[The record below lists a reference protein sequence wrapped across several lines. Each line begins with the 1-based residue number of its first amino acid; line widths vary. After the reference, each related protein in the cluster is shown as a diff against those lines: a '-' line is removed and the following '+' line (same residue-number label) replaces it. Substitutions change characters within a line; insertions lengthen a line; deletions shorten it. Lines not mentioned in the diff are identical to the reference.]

1 MNLKTRI
8 IGLTG
13 AMLYLLLGMQPLWAA
28 KAPSGLEWSVVQ
40 QLELPV
46 APKSVLHS
54 LDGKM
59 TFFLTDHSVLV
70 YDQLGKHKGT
80 IPIEDGVSAIDIAPR
95 GELLFLVNEKNKT
108 YTAISINF
116 IREINVAG
124 SPYVGLENAAV
135 TLVVFTDFQ

>member
-8 IGLTG
+8 IGFAS
-13 AMLYLLLGMQPLWAA
+13 AMLALLVCVQPLWGA

-46 APKSVLHS
+46 AAKSVVHS
-54 LDGKM
+54 LDGKL
-59 TFFLTDHSVLV
+59 TFFLTDNSVLV
-70 YDQLGKHKGT
+70 YDQLGKLQGT
-80 IPIEDGVSAIDIAPR
+80 IPIENGVSAIDIAPR

-116 IREINVAG
+116 IQEINVAG
-124 SPYVGLENAAV
+124 SPYVGLENAPV